1 MPYSTFE
8 HHQDNA
14 VEQVKESTNSLAQA
28 ARMIEAHGL
37 GGSYRLPSIM
47 LSLHKLGLQNVDDRF
62 YHQSLE
68 FAVYHVLR
76 ELKQHARIPIPGG
89 WTLVGVADVHGF
101 LEREQVFAC
110 FKDPNSGTTVYLEGP
125 QLISRSPTIHP
136 GDVSI
141 SFCWQ

>member
-1 MPYSTFE
+1 M
-8 HHQDNA
+8 
-14 VEQVKESTNSLAQA
+14 
-28 ARMIEAHGL
+28 EAYGL
-37 GGSYRLPSIM
+37 GSSYRLPSIM
-47 LSLHKLGLQNVDDRF
+47 LSLYKLGLQKVDDRF

-101 LEREQVFAC
+101 LREGEVFAC
-110 FKDPNSGTTVYLEGP
+110 FKDPNLGTTVYLKGP

-141 SFCWQ
+141 SFRWQ